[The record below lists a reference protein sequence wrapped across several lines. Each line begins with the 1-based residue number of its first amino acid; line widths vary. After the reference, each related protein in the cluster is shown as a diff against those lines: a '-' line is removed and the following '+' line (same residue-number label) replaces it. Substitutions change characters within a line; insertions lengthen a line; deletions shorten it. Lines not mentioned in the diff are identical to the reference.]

1 MRAFFP
7 GQDAQADE
15 GGGGEEGFFAGG
27 VYVEAFGGQVIE
39 EERRQFGPG
48 GSGEGRLEEDL
59 PDAEIV

>member
-1 MRAFFP
+1 
-7 GQDAQADE
+7 
-15 GGGGEEGFFAGG
+15 

-48 GSGEGRLEEDL
+48 SSGQGSLEEDL